1 MESGLTLV
9 FCKTKSF
16 SSHQLGTVKKF
27 DIFQLRIYCNKA
39 LYKGGWG
46 ISGGGGGGGA
56 PPEKP
61 GSRVSLANRFAN
73 WVILSVTK
81 LSDSKLISKIRF
93 YKVNLEKFW
102 RKYSDGVNAQI
113 FSFSPNPDV
122 KVHPYPHCYP
132 ARGVFLMVRAE
143 FLSLGDFVRHHSTAV
158 QLLSVPAHHKLNVP
172 GA

>member
-1 MESGLTLV
+1 LCGGPPPPP
-9 FCKTKSF
+9 
-16 SSHQLGTVKKF
+16 HH
-27 DIFQLRIYCNKA
+27 
-39 LYKGGWG
+39 LY
-46 ISGGGGGGGA
+46 
-56 PPEKP
+56 P
-61 GSRVSLANRFAN
+61 RVSLANRFAN

-143 FLSLGDFVRHHSTAV
+143 FLSLCDFVRHHSTAV